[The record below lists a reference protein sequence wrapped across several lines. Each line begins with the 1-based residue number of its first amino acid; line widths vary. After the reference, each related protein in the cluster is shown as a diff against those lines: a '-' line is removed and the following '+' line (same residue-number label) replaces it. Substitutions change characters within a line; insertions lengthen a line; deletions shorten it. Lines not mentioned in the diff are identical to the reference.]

1 MRLIPHFLDW
11 RHGTKPT
18 DLLSSVLSV
27 VSVTIAFGA
36 FYRANQVSE
45 EQAEAAAP
53 VLSPGTPLTERGQRM
68 RVATEYAV
76 VTKRA
81 DRLFLD
87 RRAGRFVIPLRNGG
101 SGIAMTVGLPV
112 IVESCE
118 QEPARLPASAVLPP
132 LGTYMIPS
140 GESDQL
146 GYLQPKRGHPG
157 SVLNQRQLWYS
168 FDYKRFGLIT
178 SAKPEPAS
186 LLIWYTDGAQRT
198 SSSPEVSVVPS
209 TARLPPRRQKNSGPD
224 SKVRR
229 SHDRTRTHRRF

>member
-1 MRLIPHFLDW
+1 MRLLQHFLGW
-11 RHGTKPT
+11 WHGTKPT
-18 DLLSSVLSV
+18 DLLSSMLSV
-27 VSVTIAFGA
+27 LSVTIAFGA
-36 FYRANQVSE
+36 FFRAKEVSE

-53 VLSPGTPLTERGQRM
+53 VLSPGTPLAERGERM

-76 VTKRA
+76 VRKRA

-118 QEPARLPASAVLPP
+118 QEPAMLPSSAVLPP
-132 LGTYMIPS
+132 LGTYMVPS

-146 GYLQPKRGHPG
+146 GYLQPKRGRPG
-157 SVLNQRQLWYS
+157 YVHNHRQLWYS
-168 FDYKRFGLIT
+168 FDYKRFGLIA

-186 LLIWYTDGAQRT
+186 LLIWYTDGAQHKLRWT
-198 SSSPEVSVVPS
+198 CITYLPAVSHAGDTEWSVLEQEYGTRAMVS
-209 TARLPPRRQKNSGPD
+209 TQPM
-224 SKVRR
+224 
-229 SHDRTRTHRRF
+229 TH